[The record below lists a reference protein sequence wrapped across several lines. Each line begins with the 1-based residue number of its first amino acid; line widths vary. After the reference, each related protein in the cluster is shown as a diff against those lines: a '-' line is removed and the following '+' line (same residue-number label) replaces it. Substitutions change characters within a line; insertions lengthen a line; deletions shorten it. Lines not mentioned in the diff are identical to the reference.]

1 MVSDGA
7 YIIHTRMQCGK
18 AFCGVKVI
26 FQGLSGISR
35 VHFEKKKKKTG
46 LFQGISVVSERHL
59 VILVLIKF
67 LSKAY

>member
-35 VHFEKKKKKTG
+35 VHFEKKRKLAFSRALV
-46 LFQGISVVSERHL
+46 LFQKD
-59 VILVLIKF
+59 IL
-67 LSKAY
+67 LSLFS